1 MSVETI
7 DVELT
12 ICDKSY
18 RIHAPVTEQE
28 TLKQAAKYLDEQM
41 KEIRRAAKNMENER
55 VAVMAALNICHEL
68 FQKNKQADDNKRH
81 IEDSKKISQ
90 ALQIL
95 TGKIDKALAS

>member
-28 TLKQAAKYLDEQM
+28 TLKQAAKYLDE
-41 KEIRRAAKNMENER
+41 
-55 VAVMAALNICHEL
+55 
-68 FQKNKQADDNKRH
+68 
-81 IEDSKKISQ
+81 
-90 ALQIL
+90 
-95 TGKIDKALAS
+95 